1 MKNLIQLLLSLALVP
16 PLLMACMPEA
26 QAQALRVGYYGETI
40 THYGL
45 KVAYEL
51 PLHSYIKEKNQARKT
66 FLFAPGLAVYRHPHN
81 HIGLVVSPEL
91 TYRRTSRRGRIFELG
106 LAPSYFHYFLEGTTY
121 TPDGP
126 DDFKQVRWAGGNAF
140 MPTAFVGIGKDLS
153 VRKNIPLAWYT
164 RLNVMQQRPYNTST
178 LMRFSLEAGV
188 TIPLQKQ

>member
-1 MKNLIQLLLSLALVP
+1 MKNLTQLLLSLALMLAV
-16 PLLMACMPEA
+16 MPEA
-26 QAQALRVGYYGETI
+26 QAQALRAGYYGETV

-51 PLHSYIKEKNQARKT
+51 PLRSYVKEKNGAQKT
-66 FLFAPGLAVYRHPHN
+66 FLFAPGLAAYRHPHN
-81 HIGLVVSPEL
+81 HIGLVLSPEL
-91 TYRRTSRRGRIFELG
+91 TYRRTSRRGRTFEVG
-106 LAPSYFHYFLEGTTY
+106 LAPSYFRYFLEGTTY

-140 MPTAFVGIGKDLS
+140 LPTAFIGIGKDLS